1 MTINALN
8 RSLPDW
14 FSRVKTHQTT
24 LPRFQRH
31 EAWSHSNVVQMFNT
45 ILQNLPLGSFLVLE
59 IGDNKPFV
67 ARPIVGAPTSG
78 ERTTEFL
85 LDGQQRLTGLW
96 RGLLNDYDDKTYF
109 VTLKE
114 DEETGLPY
122 YVEAVG
128 RWTKGKETAQRP
140 FWANEPK
147 GQWERSMIPLD
158 LFAPGDEADK
168 RYKEWSRKAVSSAE
182 DREPITDIRTDIKL
196 QLATYNLPY
205 LSLPV
210 ATNREVALDVFIKM
224 NTTAAALTT
233 YDIVVAQVEA
243 QTGESLHDMVAECK
257 HECPEISDYYDVE
270 NLVLYASSLLQGKA
284 PTNNTYLSKEFGQA
298 LLENWK
304 GLISGVRQTVGF
316 LENEKI
322 YDAKRLPTDI
332 VVPVLVALWADA
344 PTALDAQGWAR
355 AVMQKYVW
363 RAFVTARYEKST
375 NSRAFADFTGLQNL
389 IHDRHADG
397 PPIFNNDLF
406 PLPKTEDLV
415 SAGWPKNKDR
425 LARAILAA
433 AIRTGAIDFADGATA
448 SRSNL
453 EKREYHH
460 LFPTA
465 FLDRSGITEEKA
477 YKSLNCALV
486 TWQTNRTMS
495 DKEPKKYLKE
505 RLDDTGLEEDQLR
518 SRLDSHLI
526 PYEEMIE
533 GNFLA
538 FLEKRADHVL
548 MAMRDLCGDAESA

>member
-1 MTINALN
+1 MTINAHN

-31 EAWSHSNVVQMFNT
+31 EAWSHANIVQMFNT
-45 ILQNLPLGSFLVLE
+45 VLQNLPLGSFLVLE
-59 IGDNKPFV
+59 IGDKQPFV
-67 ARPIVGAPTSG
+67 ARPISGAPTGG

-96 RGLLNDYDDKTYF
+96 RALLNDYDDKTYF

-122 YVEAVG
+122 YVEAIG
-128 RWTKGKETAQRP
+128 RWIKGDETAQRP
-140 FWANEPK
+140 FWANEPQ

-158 LFAPGDEADK
+158 LFAPGDEADQK
-168 RYKEWSRKAVSSAE
+168 YKEWSRKAISSAE
-182 DREPITDIRTDIKL
+182 DREPITDIRTEIKWH
-196 QLATYNLPY
+196 LATYNLPY

-210 ATNREVALDVFIKM
+210 ATKKEVALDVFIKM

-257 HECPEISDYYDVE
+257 QECPRVSDYYDVE

-284 PTNNTYLSKEFGQA
+284 PTNNTYLSKEFGQN
-298 LLENWK
+298 LLDNWEY
-304 GLISGVRQTVGF
+304 LIVGVKKTISF
-316 LENEKI
+316 LEDERI

-332 VVPVLVALWADA
+332 VVPVLTALWANA
-344 PTALDAQGWAR
+344 PLALDAEGWAR
-355 AVMQKYVW
+355 AIMQKYVW
-363 RAFVTARYEKST
+363 RAFITARYEKST

-397 PPIFNNDLF
+397 PPIFNSDLF
-406 PLPKTEDLV
+406 PLPETEDLV

-505 RLDDTGLEEDQLR
+505 RLEDTGLEEDQLR